1 MRIPTEIAG
10 QKVFINV
17 VDNNLPLLLSKGAIK
32 QANVL
37 PDFSDDA
44 VNILGKKEKLLIIS
58 SAHYCVPFSPRENL
72 IKHDMS
78 DNEQNIALFIENLQG
93 KSKAV
98 KLKIAEK
105 LHRQFS
111 HPRGE
116 KLKFLVRDAGTGDIE
131 FSEIISNFESS
142 L

>member
-17 VDNNLPLLLSKGAIK
+17 VENNLPLLLSKGAIK

-37 PDFSDDA
+37 IDFSDDA
-44 VNILGKKEKLLIIS
+44 VNMLGKNEKLLIIS
-58 SAHYCVPFSPRENL
+58 SAHYCVRFGPRENL

-105 LHRQFS
+105 LHRHFS